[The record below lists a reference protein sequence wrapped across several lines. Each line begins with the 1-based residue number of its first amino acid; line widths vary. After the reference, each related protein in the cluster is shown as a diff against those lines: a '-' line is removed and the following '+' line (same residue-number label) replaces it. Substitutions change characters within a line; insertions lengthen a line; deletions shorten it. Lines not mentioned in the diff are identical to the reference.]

1 MHLLPQPRHFALTD
15 GRFIIKPTTMLVLDG
30 TCDFDDLNAAAT
42 LQDEIKADL
51 GFTLALNKSFNA
63 ADEMQSIQLIKKP
76 GFAKE
81 AYELIITNEAITIFA
96 STGAGI
102 FYGVQTL
109 RQIIRQ
115 SGSLVPCLTIQ
126 DEPHFQNRG
135 FYHDIT
141 RGKVA
146 TLETLKELVDRAAFY
161 KLNQIQLYVEHSFAF
176 AGLSEVWVDK
186 DPLTAEEILLLDQY
200 CQKRHIEL
208 VPSLSTF
215 GHFYEILKSKSFNHL
230 CEIDTTNKKDYSF
243 VDRMAHHT
251 LNTLE
256 EGSFELVE
264 KMLHA
269 FIPLFSSSQF
279 NICCDETFDLGKG
292 RSKAKADE
300 VGAGRLYVD
309 FLNKIITCV
318 KKYDKKVMFWGD
330 VILHHPELLSEI
342 PEDVVCL
349 TWDYSSGCGDHAVKT
364 IAETGREQ
372 YVCPGVGGW
381 SMLMNLMWNSFENI
395 RRMAEYGKNHGA
407 SGLLNTDWGDYG
419 HINLFGS
426 SMPGMIHGA
435 NLSWNPLTEET
446 DFTPT
451 YQAISRIEYGDASE
465 KLVSLLHQLSGRQ
478 GCGWYDVVRWKEL
491 QHHAHDEVEVLSNL
505 NVERILSGYQTALEV
520 ENELIGLASSMRHN
534 NFDLQEFLISAKAIQ
549 VVDNFVLTLIQDK
562 VGTPE
567 AVPALGKLEL
577 AAALEIWFTEYA
589 AIWRARNKESELY
602 RIREVITY
610 MCSYLRDS
618 IA

>member
-1 MHLLPQPRHFALTD
+1 MYLLPQPKHFSLTD
-15 GRFIIKPTTMLVLDG
+15 GQFIIKPSTCLLLDG
-30 TCDFDDLNAAAT
+30 TCDFDDLNAAVT

-51 GFTLALNKSFNA
+51 GFTLAISKSFNA
-63 ADEMQSIQLIKKP
+63 AETLHTIQLVKKA
-76 GFAKE
+76 GYAKE
-81 AYELIITNEAITIFA
+81 GYELIITSEAITVYA

-115 SGSLVPCLTIQ
+115 AGALVPALTIQ
-126 DEPHFQNRG
+126 DEPHFENRG
-135 FYHDIT
+135 FYHDVT

-146 TLETLKELVDRAAFY
+146 TLETLKTLVDRAAFY

-200 CQKRHIEL
+200 CQKRHVEL

-230 CEIDTTNKKDYSF
+230 CEIDITGKKDYSF
-243 VDRMAHHT
+243 IDRMAHHT

-256 EGSFELVE
+256 EGSFKLVE
-264 KMLHA
+264 KMLND
-269 FIPLFSSSQF
+269 FIPLFSSNQF

-300 VGAGRLYVD
+300 VGTGRLYVD
-309 FLNKIITCV
+309 FLNKIINCV
-318 KKYDKKVMFWGD
+318 KKHNKQVMFWGD
-330 VILHHPELLSEI
+330 VILHHPELLNEI
-342 PEDVVCL
+342 PKDVICL
-349 TWDYSSGCGDHAVKT
+349 TWDYSSGCSDHAVSK
-364 IAETGREQ
+364 IAETGRPQ

-381 SMLMNLMWNSFENI
+381 NMLMNLIWNAFENI
-395 RRMAEYGKNHGA
+395 RRMTEYGRNHGA
-407 SGLLNTDWGDYG
+407 IGVLNTDWGDYG

-426 SMPGMIHGA
+426 SMPGMIYGA
-435 NLSWNPLTEET
+435 HLSWNPVTEET
-446 DFTPT
+446 DFTDL
-451 YQAISRIEYGDASE
+451 YKAISRIEYGDTSE

-478 GCGWYDVVRWKEL
+478 GCSWYDVVRWKEL
-491 QHHAHDEVEVLSNL
+491 QHNQHDEVEVLSNL
-505 NVERILSGYQTALEV
+505 NVERILKGYQTALDV
-520 ENELIGLASSMRHN
+520 EKELLTLSLGICHN
-534 NFDLQEFLISAKAIQ
+534 HFDLQEFMISSKSIQLI
-549 VVDNFVLTLIQDK
+549 DTFVLTLIQDK
-562 VGTPE
+562 VGTQE
-567 AVPALGKLEL
+567 AVPALSKLEL
-577 AAALEIWFTEYA
+577 AAALEIWFTEYT

-610 MCSYLRDS
+610 MCGYLRDT
-618 IA
+618 AL

>member
-1 MHLLPQPRHFALTD
+1 MYLLPQPKHYKAEEGHF
-15 GRFIIKPTTMLVLDG
+15 RIKPSTLLMLDA
-30 TCDFDDLNAAAT
+30 TCDFDDLSAVVT
-42 LQDEIKADL
+42 LQEEIKATL
-51 GFTLALNKSFNA
+51 GFNLAINKSFNA
-63 ADEMQSIQLIKKP
+63 KNQLHTIQFVKTT
-76 GFAKE
+76 GFMPE
-81 AYELIITNEAITIFA
+81 AYTLTITNECVTVCA

-102 FYGVQTL
+102 FYGAQTL

-115 SGSLVPCLTIQ
+115 SGALVPNLEIQ

-135 FYHDIT
+135 FYHDVT
-141 RGKVA
+141 RGKVP

-176 AGLSEVWVDK
+176 AGLSEVWIDK

-200 CQKRHIEL
+200 CQKRHVEL

-230 CEIDTTNKKDYSF
+230 CEIDITGKKDFSF

-264 KMLHA
+264 KMLSE
-269 FIPLFSSSQF
+269 FIPLFSSKQF

-309 FLNKIITCV
+309 FLNKIISCV
-318 KKYDKKVMFWGD
+318 KSHDKKVMFWGD
-330 VILHHPELLSEI
+330 VILHHPELLGEI

-349 TWDYSSGCGDHAVKT
+349 TWDYSSNCGDHAVKT

-395 RRMAEYGKNHGA
+395 RRMVDHGKHHGA
-407 SGLLNTDWGDYG
+407 VGVLNTDWGDYG
-419 HINLFGS
+419 HVNLFGS
-426 SMPGMIHGA
+426 SMPGMIYGA
-435 NLSWNPLTEET
+435 SLSWNPTTEET
-446 DFTPT
+446 DFTST
-451 YQAISRIEYGDASE
+451 YQAISSLEYGDQSE
-465 KLVSLLHQLSGRQ
+465 KLVNLLHQLSGRQ
-478 GCGWYDVVRWKEL
+478 GCGWSDVVRWKEL
-491 QHHAHDEVEVLSNL
+491 QHNQSDEVEVLSRL
-505 NVERILSGYQTALEV
+505 NVERILSGYQTAIDV
-520 ENELIGLASSMRHN
+520 ENELISLAAGIRHN
-534 NFDLQEFLISAKAIQ
+534 KFDLQEFIISAKAIQ
-549 VVDNFVLTLIQDK
+549 LVDTFVLTLIKDK
-562 VGTPE
+562 VGTAE
-567 AVPALGKLEL
+567 AVPAMDALSL
-577 AAALEIWFTEYA
+577 AAELEIWFTKYA
-589 AIWRARNKESELY
+589 AIWRVRNKESELH
-602 RIREVITY
+602 RIREVIAY
-610 MCSYLRDS
+610 MCNYLRTS
-618 IA
+618 MA